1 MTSAIFFNYFLHG
14 IPVPFHIGSQL
25 ELGAG
30 AVEVLGFVV
39 DVEVVVPLEIIS
51 EETHTALHRHQLG
64 TPRQGL
70 LFQRGE
76 RFPCCLQ
83 EALGVNFK
91 QFHAEIDFREVSF
104 VLGAVVGTEADR
116 IPKIIGSKPRHD
128 RVKVDNAKTFAGR
141 FVEQDVV
148 QLGVVVGDAQRQLAR
163 RQQIH
168 HNVILCFAGA
178 DKLNFAL
185 HLCGTTHELGFLART
200 IDNMVNE
207 IGLLAQRWSDDQRKM
222 RELELQ
228 TLQYQI
234 NPHFLFNTLN
244 TLKWIATL
252 NHVTPVSHGIDALSS
267 LLQSTLIKKDEL
279 IPFDDEL
286 RNLKNYCDI
295 QQLRYAGRFEMEY
308 QIEDAA
314 GYWTVPRFI
323 LQPLVENSILHGT
336 ADEDDFVTITVRATV
351 SENLLTIH
359 ISDTGCGFDP
369 SAIKEKNSER
379 FSGIG
384 LSNVDERMRLH
395 YGNEYGLT
403 IESAPGTGTQCI
415 LRIPNEA
422 IR

>member
-1 MTSAIFFNYFLHG
+1 MADDPIFQQITAHRQAGENNFLCELNG
-14 IPVPFHIGSQL
+14 VDTLTIFKYNTTYNVYLAATIPQAYITNGTRTINMML
-25 ELGAG
+25 IALA
-30 AVEVLGFVV
+30 AVL
-39 DVEVVVPLEIIS
+39 VVVSVFL
-51 EETHTALHRHQLG
+51 T
-64 TPRQGL
+64 L
-70 LFQRGE
+70 LVYRSVMH
-76 RFPCCLQ
+76 P
-83 EALGVNFK
+83 
-91 QFHAEIDFREVSF
+91 IDNMV
-104 VLGAVVGTEADR
+104 AAC
-116 IPKIIGSKPRHD
+116 
-128 RVKVDNAKTFAGR
+128 NAKSDEEIGLKINDTSP
-141 FVEQDVV
+141 D
-148 QLGVVVGDAQRQLAR
+148 
-163 RQQIH
+163 
-168 HNVILCFAGA
+168 
-178 DKLNFAL
+178 
-185 HLCGTTHELGFLART
+185 ELGFLART

-369 SAIKEKNSER
+369 CAIKEKNSER

-403 IESAPGTGTQCI
+403 IESAPGIGTQCI
-415 LRIPNEA
+415 LCIPNEA